1 MLTEKP
7 EHMTDEEWNAFND
20 DDLGEAPKAKYDNA
34 DVKLDDEVEALLTP
48 DAEKKMD
55 EKYGQDNGVAAEP
68 IKEPEK
74 QPDQVN
80 LDDIEVPDI
89 TGADSKLEKLTS
101 EYTIAKNELSD
112 LQQKWDDGELTE
124 AEYNIETSALERK
137 MARLEGKIE
146 AAEEQAEEEA
156 AKVERYNQQVQAA
169 WNQEEKAF
177 FQQPE
182 NKKFLESPRMM
193 KALNE
198 IVIELQQQP
207 DLTAKDFNKLL
218 KDARNS
224 YTQEFGEFYQ
234 GAKQPEPKQQPTAK
248 PQPRKVEPPKT
259 LAHIPVAEPNNMA
272 EGRFAPLD
280 NIKDPDQ
287 LEAVIARMNPSDRDA
302 YLRGAA

>member
-7 EHMTDEEWNAFND
+7 EHMTDEEWTAFND
-20 DDLGEAPKAKYDNA
+20 DEMGEAPKAKYEDA
-34 DVKLDDEVEALLTP
+34 EVKLDDDVEALLTP
-48 DAEKKMD
+48 DTEKD
-55 EKYGQDNGVAAEP
+55 ENHNKANDDVVEFL
-68 IKEPEK
+68 
-74 QPDQVN
+74 N
-80 LDDIEVPDI
+80 LDDIEIPDI

-124 AEYNIETSALERK
+124 AEYNIETSVLERK

-156 AKVERYNQQVQAA
+156 AKIERYNQQIQLA
-169 WNQEEKAF
+169 WNQEEKSF
-177 FQQPE
+177 FEQPE

-207 DLTAKDFNKLL
+207 NLTPKDFNKLL

-224 YTQEFGEFYQ
+224 YVGEFGEFYH
-234 GAKQPEPKQQPTAK
+234 GAKQPESKPQPVAK

-259 LAHIPVAEPNNMA
+259 LAHVPVAEPNNVLD
-272 EGRFAPLD
+272 GRFAVLD
-280 NIKDPDQ
+280 NIKDPEQ
-287 LEAVIARMNPSDRDA
+287 LEKAIARMSQSDRDA

>member
-7 EHMTDEEWNAFND
+7 DHMTEEEWSAFND
-20 DDLGEAPKAKYDNA
+20 DEMGEAPKAKYEDA
-34 DVKLDDEVEALLTP
+34 EVKLDDDVEALLTP
-48 DAEKKMD
+48 DTEKD
-55 EKYGQDNGVAAEP
+55 ENHNKANDDVVEFL
-68 IKEPEK
+68 
-74 QPDQVN
+74 N

-124 AEYNIETSALERK
+124 AEYNIETSVLERK

-156 AKVERYNQQVQAA
+156 AKVERYNQQIQLA

-177 FQQPE
+177 FEQPE

-193 KALNE
+193 NVLNE
-198 IVIELQQQP
+198 IVIELQKQP
-207 DLTAKDFNKLL
+207 NLTPKDFNKLL

-224 YTQEFGEFYQ
+224 YVQEFGEFYQ
-234 GAKQPEPKQQPTAK
+234 GARQPESKSQPTK
-248 PQPRKVEPPKT
+248 QQPRKVEPPKT
-259 LAHIPVAEPNNMA
+259 LAHVPVAEPNNVLD
-272 EGRFAPLD
+272 GRFAVLD
-280 NIKDPDQ
+280 NIKDPEQ
-287 LEAVIARMNPSDRDA
+287 LEKAIARMSQSDRDA

>member
-7 EHMTDEEWNAFND
+7 EHMTEEEWTAFND
-20 DDLGEAPKAKYDNA
+20 DEMGEAPKAKYDNA
-34 DVKLDDEVEALLTP
+34 DVKLDDEVEALLATEQP
-48 DAEKKMD
+48 QSDDAATIDPVQTIES
-55 EKYGQDNGVAAEP
+55 
-68 IKEPEK
+68 EK

-177 FQQPE
+177 FEQPE

-207 DLTAKDFNKLL
+207 NLTPKDFNKLL

-224 YTQEFGEFYQ
+224 YVSEFGEFYQ
-234 GAKQPEPKQQPTAK
+234 GAKQPESKSQPTK
-248 PQPRKVEPPKT
+248 TQPRKVEPPKT
-259 LAHIPVAEPNNMA
+259 LAHVPVAEPNNVLD
-272 EGRFAPLD
+272 GRFAVLD
-280 NIKDPDQ
+280 NIKDPEQ
-287 LEAVIARMNPSDRDA
+287 LEKAIARMSQSDRDA

>member
-7 EHMTDEEWNAFND
+7 EHMTDEEWSAFND
-20 DDLGEAPKAKYDNA
+20 DEMGEAPKAKYEDA
-34 DVKLDDEVEALLTP
+34 EVKLDDDVEALLTP
-48 DAEKKMD
+48 DTEKD
-55 EKYGQDNGVAAEP
+55 ENHNKANDDVVEFL
-68 IKEPEK
+68 
-74 QPDQVN
+74 N
-80 LDDIEVPDI
+80 LDDIEIPDI

-156 AKVERYNQQVQAA
+156 AKIERYNQQVQAA

-177 FQQPE
+177 FEQPE

-207 DLTAKDFNKLL
+207 NLTPKDFNKLL

-224 YTQEFGEFYQ
+224 YVGEFGEFYH
-234 GAKQPEPKQQPTAK
+234 GAKQPESKPQPVAK

-259 LAHIPVAEPNNMA
+259 LAHVPVAEPNNVLD
-272 EGRFAPLD
+272 GRFAVLD
-280 NIKDPDQ
+280 NIKDPEQ
-287 LEAVIARMNPSDRDA
+287 LEKAIARMSPSDRDA

>member
-7 EHMTDEEWNAFND
+7 EHMTDEEWSAFND
-20 DDLGEAPKAKYDNA
+20 DEMGEAPKAKYEDA
-34 DVKLDDEVEALLTP
+34 EVKLDDDVEALLTP
-48 DAEKKMD
+48 DTEKD
-55 EKYGQDNGVAAEP
+55 ENHNKANDDVVEFL
-68 IKEPEK
+68 
-74 QPDQVN
+74 N
-80 LDDIEVPDI
+80 LDDIEIPDI

-112 LQQKWDDGELTE
+112 LQQKWEDGELTE
-124 AEYNIETSALERK
+124 AEYNIETSVLERK

-156 AKVERYNQQVQAA
+156 AKIERYNQQVQAA

-177 FQQPE
+177 FEQPE

-207 DLTAKDFNKLL
+207 NLTPKDFNKLL

-224 YTQEFGEFYQ
+224 YVQEFGEFYQ
-234 GAKQPEPKQQPTAK
+234 GAKQPEYKSQPTK

-259 LAHIPVAEPNNMA
+259 LAHVPVAEPNNVLD
-272 EGRFAPLD
+272 GRFAVLD
-280 NIKDPDQ
+280 NIKDPEQ
-287 LEAVIARMNPSDRDA
+287 LEKAIARMSQSDRDA

>member
-7 EHMTDEEWNAFND
+7 EHMTEEEWTAFND
-20 DDLGEAPKAKYDNA
+20 DEMGEAPSLKYQDSA
-34 DVKLDDEVEALLTP
+34 EVKLDDEVEALLTP
-48 DAEKKMD
+48 DAEKKME
-55 EKYGQDNGVAAEP
+55 EKYGQDDDTAT
-68 IKEPEK
+68 I
-74 QPDQVN
+74 DQVN

-112 LQQKWDDGELTE
+112 LQQKWDDGELTQ

-177 FQQPE
+177 FEQPE

-198 IVIELQQQP
+198 IVMELQQQP
-207 DLTAKDFNKLL
+207 NLTPKDFNKLL

-224 YTQEFGEFYQ
+224 YVSEFGEFYQ
-234 GAKQPEPKQQPTAK
+234 GAKQPESKSQPTK

-259 LAHIPVAEPNNMA
+259 LAHVPVAEPNNVA

-280 NIKDPDQ
+280 SIKDPDQ

>member
-1 MLTEKP
+1 MLTGKP
-7 EHMTDEEWNAFND
+7 EHMTDEEWSAFND
-20 DDLGEAPKAKYDNA
+20 DEMGEAPSLKYQDSA
-34 DVKLDDEVEALLTP
+34 EVKLDDNATIDPVQPVES
-48 DAEKKMD
+48 
-55 EKYGQDNGVAAEP
+55 V
-68 IKEPEK
+68 EPEK
-74 QPDQVN
+74 QHDPVN

-124 AEYNIETSALERK
+124 AEYNIETSVLERK

-146 AAEEQAEEEA
+146 AAEEQAEDEA
-156 AKVERYNQQVQAA
+156 AKIERYNEQIKQA
-169 WNQEEKAF
+169 WDYEETKF

-207 DLTAKDFNKLL
+207 NLTAKEFGKLL
-218 KDARNS
+218 QDARNS

-234 GAKQPEPKQQPTAK
+234 GAKQPEPKPQAK

-259 LAHIPVAEPNNMA
+259 LAHIPVSEPNNVLD
-272 EGRFAPLD
+272 GRFAVLD
-280 NIKDPDQ
+280 NIKDPEQ
-287 LEAVIARMNPSDRDA
+287 LEKAIARMSPSDRDA

>member
-7 EHMTDEEWNAFND
+7 EHMTDEEWTAFND
-20 DDLGEAPKAKYDNA
+20 DEMGEAPKAKYDNA
-34 DVKLDDEVEALLTP
+34 DVKLDDEVEALLATEQP
-48 DAEKKMD
+48 KDDDAATIDQVQPVES
-55 EKYGQDNGVAAEP
+55 V
-68 IKEPEK
+68 EPEK
-74 QPDQVN
+74 QHDPVN
-80 LDDIEVPDI
+80 LDDIEIPDI

-177 FQQPE
+177 FEQPE

-207 DLTAKDFNKLL
+207 NLTPKDFNKLL

-224 YTQEFGEFYQ
+224 YVSEFGEFYQ
-234 GAKQPEPKQQPTAK
+234 GAKQPESKSQPTK

-259 LAHIPVAEPNNMA
+259 LANVPVAEPNNVLD
-272 EGRFAPLD
+272 GRFAVLD
-280 NIKDPDQ
+280 NIKDPEQ
-287 LEAVIARMNPSDRDA
+287 LEKAIARMSQSDRDA

>member
-7 EHMTDEEWNAFND
+7 EHMTDEEWSAFND
-20 DDLGEAPKAKYDNA
+20 DEMGEAPKAKYEDA
-34 DVKLDDEVEALLTP
+34 EVKLDDDVEALLTP
-48 DAEKKMD
+48 DTEKD
-55 EKYGQDNGVAAEP
+55 ENHNKANDDVVEFL
-68 IKEPEK
+68 
-74 QPDQVN
+74 N
-80 LDDIEVPDI
+80 LDDIEIPDI

-156 AKVERYNQQVQAA
+156 AKIERYNQQVQAA

-177 FQQPE
+177 FEQPE

-207 DLTAKDFNKLL
+207 NLTPKDFNKLL

-224 YTQEFGEFYQ
+224 YVGEFGEFYH
-234 GAKQPEPKQQPTAK
+234 GAKQPESKPQPVAK

-259 LAHIPVAEPNNMA
+259 LAHVPVAEPNNVLD
-272 EGRFAPLD
+272 GRFAVLD
-280 NIKDPDQ
+280 NIKDPEQ
-287 LEAVIARMNPSDRDA
+287 LEKAIARMSQSDRDA

>member
-7 EHMTDEEWNAFND
+7 EHMTDEEWSAFND
-20 DDLGEAPKAKYDNA
+20 DEMGEAPSLKYQDSA
-34 DVKLDDEVEALLTP
+34 EVKLDDNATIDPVQPVESVEA
-48 DAEKKMD
+48 
-55 EKYGQDNGVAAEP
+55 
-68 IKEPEK
+68 EK
-74 QPDQVN
+74 QHDPVN
-80 LDDIEVPDI
+80 LDDIEIPDI

-124 AEYNIETSALERK
+124 AEYNIETSVLERK

-146 AAEEQAEEEA
+146 AAEEQAEDEA
-156 AKVERYNQQVQAA
+156 AKIERYNEQIKQA
-169 WNQEEKAF
+169 WDYEETKF

-207 DLTAKDFNKLL
+207 NLTAKEFGKLL
-218 KDARNS
+218 QDARNS

-234 GAKQPEPKQQPTAK
+234 GARQQHEPK
-248 PQPRKVEPPKT
+248 PQPTVKPQPNKVEPPKT
-259 LAHIPVAEPNNMA
+259 LAHVPVAEPNNVLD
-272 EGRFAPLD
+272 GRFAVLD
-280 NIKDPDQ
+280 NIKDPEQ
-287 LEAVIARMNPSDRDA
+287 LEKAIARMSLSDRDA

>member
-7 EHMTDEEWNAFND
+7 EHMTDEEWTAFND
-20 DDLGEAPKAKYDNA
+20 DEMGEAPKSKYDNA

-48 DAEKKMD
+48 DTEKD
-55 EKYGQDNGVAAEP
+55 ENHNKANDDDVEFL
-68 IKEPEK
+68 
-74 QPDQVN
+74 N

-112 LQQKWDDGELTE
+112 LQQKWDDGELTQ

-156 AKVERYNQQVQAA
+156 AKIERYNEQIKQA
-169 WNQEEKAF
+169 WDYEETKF

-193 KALNE
+193 SVLNE
-198 IVIELQQQP
+198 IVMELQQQP
-207 DLTAKDFNKLL
+207 NLTPKDFNKLL

-224 YTQEFGEFYQ
+224 YVNEFGEFYQ
-234 GAKQPEPKQQPTAK
+234 GAKQPEYKSQPTK

-259 LAHIPVAEPNNMA
+259 LAHVPVAEPNNVLD
-272 EGRFAPLD
+272 GRFAVLD
-280 NIKDPDQ
+280 NIKDPEQ
-287 LEAVIARMNPSDRDA
+287 LEKAIARMSPSDRDA

>member
-7 EHMTDEEWNAFND
+7 EHMTDEEWSAFND
-20 DDLGEAPKAKYDNA
+20 DEMGEAPKAKYEDA
-34 DVKLDDEVEALLTP
+34 EVKLDDDVEALLTP
-48 DAEKKMD
+48 DTEKD
-55 EKYGQDNGVAAEP
+55 ENHNKANDDVVEFL
-68 IKEPEK
+68 
-74 QPDQVN
+74 N
-80 LDDIEVPDI
+80 LDDIEIPDI

-112 LQQKWDDGELTE
+112 LQQKWEDGELTE
-124 AEYNIETSALERK
+124 AEYNIETSVLERK

-177 FQQPE
+177 FEQPE

-193 KALNE
+193 NVLNE
-198 IVIELQQQP
+198 IVIELQKQP
-207 DLTAKDFNKLL
+207 NLTPKDFNKLL

-224 YTQEFGEFYQ
+224 YVQEFGEFYQ
-234 GAKQPEPKQQPTAK
+234 GAKQPEYKSQPTK

-259 LAHIPVAEPNNMA
+259 LAHVPVAEPNNVLD
-272 EGRFAPLD
+272 GRFAVLD
-280 NIKDPDQ
+280 NIKDPEQ
-287 LEAVIARMNPSDRDA
+287 LEKAIARMSPSDRDA

>member
-7 EHMTDEEWNAFND
+7 EHMTDDEWDAFND
-20 DDLGEAPKAKYDNA
+20 DELGEAPSLKYQDE
-34 DVKLDDEVEALLTP
+34 DVKLDDEVEALLS
-48 DAEKKMD
+48 AEQPKA
-55 EKYGQDNGVAAEP
+55 NEP
-68 IKEPEK
+68 VTDPIQEPEK
-74 QPDQVN
+74 QPEPIN
-80 LDDIEVPDI
+80 LDEIEIPDNS
-89 TGADSKLEKLTS
+89 ASSKLEKLTS
-101 EYTIAKNELSD
+101 EYAIAKNELTD
-112 LQQKWDDGELTE
+112 LQQRWEDGELTE
-124 AEYNIETSALERK
+124 AEYSTESNAMTRK

-146 AAEEQAEEEA
+146 AAEEQAEDEA
-156 AKVERYNQQVQAA
+156 AKIERYNEQIKQA
-169 WNQEEKAF
+169 WDYEETKF

-207 DLTAKDFNKLL
+207 NLTAKEFGKLL
-218 KDARNS
+218 QDARNS

-234 GAKQPEPKQQPTAK
+234 GAKQPEPIKQQAK

-259 LAHIPVAEPNNMA
+259 LAHIPVAEPNNVA

-280 NIKDPDQ
+280 SIKDPEQ
-287 LEAVIARMNPSDRDA
+287 LEKAIARMSESDKQA

>member
-7 EHMTDEEWNAFND
+7 EHMTDEEWSAFND
-20 DDLGEAPKAKYDNA
+20 DEMGEAPKAKYEDA
-34 DVKLDDEVEALLTP
+34 EVKLDDDVEALLTP
-48 DAEKKMD
+48 DTEKD
-55 EKYGQDNGVAAEP
+55 ENHNKANDDVVGFL
-68 IKEPEK
+68 
-74 QPDQVN
+74 N

-124 AEYNIETSALERK
+124 AEYNIETSVLERK

-156 AKVERYNQQVQAA
+156 AKIERYNQQIQLA

-177 FQQPE
+177 FEQPE
-182 NKKFLESPRMM
+182 NKAFLESPR
-193 KALNE
+193 KLEALNK
-198 IVIELQQQP
+198 IVTELQQNP
-207 DLTAKDFNKLL
+207 NLTPKDFNKLL

-224 YTQEFGEFYQ
+224 YVQEFGEFYQ
-234 GAKQPEPKQQPTAK
+234 GAKQPEYKSQPTK
-248 PQPRKVEPPKT
+248 QQPRKVEPPKT
-259 LAHIPVAEPNNMA
+259 LAHVPVAEPNNVLD
-272 EGRFAPLD
+272 GRFAVLD
-280 NIKDPDQ
+280 NIKDPEQ
-287 LEAVIARMNPSDRDA
+287 LEKAIARMSQSDRDA

>member
-7 EHMTDEEWNAFND
+7 EHMTDEEWTAFND
-20 DDLGEAPKAKYDNA
+20 DEMGEAPKAKYEDA
-34 DVKLDDEVEALLTP
+34 EVKLDDDVEALLTP
-48 DAEKKMD
+48 DTEKD
-55 EKYGQDNGVAAEP
+55 ENHNKANDDVVEFL
-68 IKEPEK
+68 
-74 QPDQVN
+74 N
-80 LDDIEVPDI
+80 LDDIEIPDI

-156 AKVERYNQQVQAA
+156 AKIEHYNQQVQAA

-177 FQQPE
+177 FEQPE
-182 NKKFLESPRMM
+182 NKAFLESPR
-193 KALNE
+193 KLEALNK
-198 IVIELQQQP
+198 IVTELQQNP
-207 DLTAKDFNKLL
+207 NLTPKDFNKLL

-224 YTQEFGEFYQ
+224 YVQEFGEFYQ
-234 GAKQPEPKQQPTAK
+234 GAKQPEYKSQPTK

-259 LAHIPVAEPNNMA
+259 LAHVPVAEPNNVLD
-272 EGRFAPLD
+272 GRFAVLD
-280 NIKDPDQ
+280 NIKDPEQ
-287 LEAVIARMNPSDRDA
+287 LEKAIARMSQSDRDA

>member
-7 EHMTDEEWNAFND
+7 EHMTEEEWTAFND
-20 DDLGEAPKAKYDNA
+20 DEMGEAPSLKYQDSA
-34 DVKLDDEVEALLTP
+34 EVKLDDEVEALLTP
-48 DAEKKMD
+48 DAEKKME
-55 EKYGQDNGVAAEP
+55 EKYGQDDDTATIDP
-68 IKEPEK
+68 
-74 QPDQVN
+74 VN
-80 LDDIEVPDI
+80 LDDIEIPDI

-124 AEYNIETSALERK
+124 AEYNIETSVLERK

-177 FQQPE
+177 FEQPE

-207 DLTAKDFNKLL
+207 NLTPKDFNKLL

-224 YTQEFGEFYQ
+224 YVSEFGEFYQ
-234 GAKQPEPKQQPTAK
+234 GAKQPESKSQPTK

-259 LAHIPVAEPNNMA
+259 LANVPVAEPNNVLD
-272 EGRFAPLD
+272 GRFAVLD
-280 NIKDPDQ
+280 NIKDPEQ
-287 LEAVIARMNPSDRDA
+287 LEKAIARMSQSDRDA

>member
-7 EHMTDEEWNAFND
+7 EHMTDEEWSAFND
-20 DDLGEAPKAKYDNA
+20 DEMGEAPSLKYQDSA
-34 DVKLDDEVEALLTP
+34 EVKLDDNATIDPVQPVES
-48 DAEKKMD
+48 
-55 EKYGQDNGVAAEP
+55 V
-68 IKEPEK
+68 EPEK
-74 QPDQVN
+74 QHDPVN
-80 LDDIEVPDI
+80 LDDIEIPDI

-112 LQQKWDDGELTE
+112 LQQKWEDGELTE
-124 AEYNIETSALERK
+124 AEYNIETSVLERK

-156 AKVERYNQQVQAA
+156 AKIERYNEQIKQA
-169 WNQEEKAF
+169 WDYEETKF

-193 KALNE
+193 NALNE
-198 IVIELQQQP
+198 IVIELQKQP
-207 DLTAKDFNKLL
+207 NLTPKDFNKLL

-224 YTQEFGEFYQ
+224 YVNEFGEFYQ
-234 GAKQPEPKQQPTAK
+234 GAKQPEYKSQPTK

-259 LAHIPVAEPNNMA
+259 LAHVPVAEPNNVLD
-272 EGRFAPLD
+272 GRFAVLD
-280 NIKDPDQ
+280 NIKDPEQ
-287 LEAVIARMNPSDRDA
+287 LEKAIARMSPSDRDA

>member
-7 EHMTDEEWNAFND
+7 EHMTEEEWSAFND
-20 DDLGEAPKAKYDNA
+20 DEMGEAPSLKYQDSA
-34 DVKLDDEVEALLTP
+34 EVKLDDEVEALLTP
-48 DAEKKMD
+48 DAEKKME
-55 EKYGQDNGVAAEP
+55 EKYGQDDDTATIDP
-68 IKEPEK
+68 
-74 QPDQVN
+74 VN
-80 LDDIEVPDI
+80 LDDIEIPDI

-177 FQQPE
+177 FEQPE

-207 DLTAKDFNKLL
+207 NLTPKDFNKLL

-224 YTQEFGEFYQ
+224 YVSEFGEFYQ
-234 GAKQPEPKQQPTAK
+234 GAKQPESKSQPTK

-259 LAHIPVAEPNNMA
+259 LANVPVAEPNNVLD
-272 EGRFAPLD
+272 GRFAVLD
-280 NIKDPDQ
+280 NIKDPEQ
-287 LEAVIARMNPSDRDA
+287 LEKAIARMSQSDRDA

>member
-7 EHMTDEEWNAFND
+7 EHMTDEEWTAFND
-20 DDLGEAPKAKYDNA
+20 DEMGEAPSLKYQDSA
-34 DVKLDDEVEALLTP
+34 EVKLDDEVEALLTP
-48 DAEKKMD
+48 DAEKKME
-55 EKYGQDNGVAAEP
+55 EKYGQDDDTAT
-68 IKEPEK
+68 I
-74 QPDQVN
+74 DQVN

-177 FQQPE
+177 FEQPE

-207 DLTAKDFNKLL
+207 NLTPKDFNKLL

-224 YTQEFGEFYQ
+224 YVSEFGEFYQ
-234 GAKQPEPKQQPTAK
+234 GAKQPESKSQPTK

-259 LAHIPVAEPNNMA
+259 LANVPVAEPNNVLD
-272 EGRFAPLD
+272 GRFAVLD
-280 NIKDPDQ
+280 NIKDPEQ
-287 LEAVIARMNPSDRDA
+287 LEKAIARMSQSDRDA